1 MKQLV
6 SFQWCR
12 EPNDPCNEREGT
24 MRHILSGFLKLT
36 VVASMLLW
44 TSIIVTPATAADV
57 IFNFTGLVTNSQLPS
72 STFFG
77 QAIDGSLTYT
87 PGGMPDINGAS
98 NIGRYNSVITSL
110 NLTIGGVGG
119 YDAILGPGSPNF
131 VKITNFGTF
140 DEYVIR
146 APIVAPTEP
155 LVNGVYSPSSFEI
168 MFVHFPSAFGNN
180 ATAPP
185 TLGAF
190 SLSPTFRLVFDN
202 GVPKDVTGG
211 LGTLTAVPLPPAVI
225 LFGAGLVAL
234 IGLGARNWQ
243 RGVHARQA

>member
-1 MKQLV
+1 
-6 SFQWCR
+6 
-12 EPNDPCNEREGT
+12 
-24 MRHILSGFLKLT
+24 MRHIHSGFLKLT
-36 VVASMLLW
+36 VAASMLLW

-87 PGGMPDINGAS
+87 PGGMPDTNGAS
-98 NIGRYNSVITSL
+98 NIGKYNSVITSL

-119 YDAILGPGSPNF
+119 YDAILGPGGPNF
-131 VKITNFGTF
+131 VEITNLVAF
-140 DEYVIR
+140 DQYVIR
-146 APIVAPTEP
+146 APIYAPTEP
-155 LVNGVYSPSSFEI
+155 LVNGDYFPTSFEI
-168 MFVHFPSAFGNN
+168 TFVHAPSNFANN
-180 ATAPP
+180 PTAPP

-190 SLSPTFRLVFDN
+190 TFSPSFRLVFDN

-234 IGLGARNWQ
+234 IGLGARNWRQ
-243 RGVHARQA
+243 RQTV